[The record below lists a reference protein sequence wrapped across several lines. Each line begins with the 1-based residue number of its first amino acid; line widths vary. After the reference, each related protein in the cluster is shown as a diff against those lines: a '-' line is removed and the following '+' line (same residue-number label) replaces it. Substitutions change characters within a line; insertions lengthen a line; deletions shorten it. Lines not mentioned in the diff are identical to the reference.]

1 VLFRS
6 RVFRQVSAI
15 FRTKKRLSPKNL
27 APESEKFYLH
37 QLAAPGEHM
46 TKNEIA
52 TMIAGKM
59 EIRQTD
65 AKQIIQMVFD
75 GISDTLASEG
85 RLELRRFG
93 VFEVVTRK
101 AHKARNPKQASLS
114 WCRKEKWS
122 VSSRARRWWK
132 KRWVGSGE

>member
-1 VLFRS
+1 
-6 RVFRQVSAI
+6 
-15 FRTKKRLSPKNL
+15 
-27 APESEKFYLH
+27 
-37 QLAAPGEHM
+37 M

-93 VFEVVTRK
+93 VFEVRTRK
-101 AHKARNPKQASLS
+101 AHHARNPKTGESVMVPE
-114 WCRKEKWS
+114 RKVVSFKPGKDIVEK
-122 VSSRARRWWK
+122 VLGR
-132 KRWVGSGE
+132 

>member
-1 VLFRS
+1 
-6 RVFRQVSAI
+6 
-15 FRTKKRLSPKNL
+15 
-27 APESEKFYLH
+27 
-37 QLAAPGEHM
+37 M

-65 AKQIIQMVFD
+65 AKQIIQLVFD
-75 GISDTLASEG
+75 GISDILASEG

-101 AHKARNPKQASLS
+101 AHKARNPKTGESVMVPE
-114 WCRKEKWS
+114 RKVVIFKPGKEM
-122 VSSRARRWWK
+122 VARALGR
-132 KRWVGSGE
+132 